1 MSISPINAFEMSGR
15 ARPAAISLKIWS
27 TYHVRRPTPTNI
39 VRCESTRTSLDGH
52 GRDLAEMIPA
62 PERTPEEMFEK
73 AVREQA
79 TQQDPSNT
87 RH

>member
-1 MSISPINAFEMSGR
+1 MSDADKYR
-15 ARPAAISLKIWS
+15 ASA
-27 TYHVRRPTPTNI
+27 
-39 VRCESTRTSLDGH
+39 
-52 GRDLAEMIPA
+52 RDLCKAEKAFHPETTAWMDMAETWLEMIPA

-73 AVREQA
+73 ALREQA